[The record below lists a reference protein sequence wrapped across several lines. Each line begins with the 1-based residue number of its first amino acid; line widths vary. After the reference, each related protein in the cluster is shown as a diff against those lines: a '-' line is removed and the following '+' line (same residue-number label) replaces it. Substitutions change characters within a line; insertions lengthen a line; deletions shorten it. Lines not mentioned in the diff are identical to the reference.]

1 MKCKDNLLC
10 TGGTQTSSSSRLGV
24 NSKRVLILL
33 KLLLLPIYVQSAEA
47 YKRTVVHVECK
58 QNIQCG
64 GALKKSSWANSTA
77 ELTALAF

>member
-1 MKCKDNLLC
+1 MAGF
-10 TGGTQTSSSSRLGV
+10 TTSSSS
-24 NSKRVLILL
+24 NN
-33 KLLLLPIYVQSAEA
+33 VQSAEA